1 MKKILTL
8 SLLIFLL
15 NSKIQAQA
23 TANAGQDIEI
33 CYLDTI
39 DVFGSGLN
47 PGDTGTY
54 QWKDLANGT
63 VYSNTNN
70 LKFKIVSMASRT
82 FELRVQ
88 RKKNK
93 ITYTAYDTMFI
104 VVNVLPTF
112 TFAGIPPLCYDDG
125 AINLTQR
132 NIVKAF
138 SGDKTVSTTD
148 VHYYQKKTPS
158 WISGGPVGSNPYIY
172 NYKSFIQNG
181 QVPKT
186 GMRDTICYDYRDY
199 KSCYNRECKS
209 IRINPNPDVLVLDGV
224 YCIKQNTVSLNNLVL
239 KPFSKVG
246 GIESF
251 RCLAV
256 PTGSGANA
264 STVISSVPTV
274 PVTFNLDI
282 SAPFNSN
289 SNGIYL
295 IEYTFKDASTGCQR
309 SDTATVLVKLGSK
322 LKFNALNKLCLNQ
335 GIVALDSFVRDSNNR
350 VVFGGNWETIEYGGS
365 RNRSIP
371 SVAEKLDSSIVAG
384 KYFRPWTGS
393 GQYLL
398 RYTNAGLCDFTDS
411 VIANVNGLPVIQID
425 AEDTVCYNRGLTP
438 LLNIKPSGMLGTW
451 SGNGLVNGRFFD
463 PQTSPHTNTFHGPY
477 KMFYTY
483 TNPLT
488 TCTSSDSLNILVQ
501 TTPEYTAFANPV
513 SGTQYLVDLGM
524 NFIKHVDSNALLCM
538 WKFGRTDSTFYDSSF
553 IKNIGRKQFID
564 SGDYTVV
571 LYSGI
576 GRCGR
581 IDTFRFKLDYRTSS
595 IQSSQISKIKL
606 YPNPVKEQLQIE
618 VPELAKLSLFDL
630 NGRQLIEE
638 EVFPYSKNLV
648 NTQSLHNGMYLIRI
662 EMGTDTVWKRIVIER

>member
-1 MKKILTL
+1 MKKIL
-8 SLLIFLL
+8 SVCLIIFVFIFEI
-15 NSKIQAQA
+15 KAQA
-23 TANAGQDIEI
+23 TANAGLDIEI

-47 PGDTGTY
+47 SGDTGTY

-88 RKKNK
+88 RVKNK

-104 VVNVLPTF
+104 VVNALPTF
-112 TFAGIPPLCYDDG
+112 IYSGVPPFCYDDG

-132 NIVKAF
+132 QLVKAF

-186 GMRDTICYDYRDY
+186 GLRDTICYDYKDFN
-199 KSCYNRECKS
+199 SCYNRECKS
-209 IRINPNPDVLVLDGV
+209 IRINPNPEVQMTDGV
-224 YCIKQNTVSLNNLVL
+224 YCIKQNTVSLNNLVV
-239 KPFSKVG
+239 KPFSKLG

-251 RCLAV
+251 RCLSV
-256 PTGSGANA
+256 PSGSGANT
-264 STVISSVPTV
+264 STVLSSVPTA
-274 PVTFNLDI
+274 PVAFTLDI

-289 SNGIYL
+289 SNGTYT
-295 IEYTFKDASTGCQR
+295 IEYTFRDAITGCQR
-309 SDTATVLVKLGSK
+309 SDTATILVKLGST

-335 GIVALDSFVRDSNNR
+335 GLVALDSFVRDSNNR
-350 VVFGGNWETIEYGGS
+350 VVYGGNWETIEYGGS

-371 SVAEKLDSSIVAG
+371 SVAEKLDSSIAAG
-384 KYFRPWTGS
+384 KYFKPWIGS

-425 AEDTVCYNRGLTP
+425 AEDTVCYIRGLTP
-438 LLNIKPSGMLGTW
+438 LLNIKPSGMVGTW
-451 SGNGLVNGRFFD
+451 SGNGLVNGRFFN
-463 PQTSPHTNTFHGPY
+463 PQTSPHTNIFHGPY
-477 KMFYTY
+477 KMIYTY

-501 TTPEYTAFANPV
+501 TMPEYQAHAIPIA
-513 SGTQYLVDLGM
+513 GTQYDVEFGID
-524 NFIKHVDSNALLCM
+524 FIKYVDTNSFNCM
-538 WKFGRTDSTFYDSSF
+538 WKFGRTDSSYFDSTFL
-553 IKNIGRKQFID
+553 KNPGRMHFVD
-564 SGDYTVV
+564 SGDYSVV

-576 GRCGR
+576 GACDR
-581 IDTFRFKLDYRTSS
+581 IDTFRFNLNDRITSIISS
-595 IQSSQISKIKL
+595 IFEKVKW
-606 YPNPVKEQLQIE
+606 YPNPVKEYLQIE
-618 VPELAKLSLFDL
+618 VPKMAKLSLFDL

-638 EVFPYSKNLV
+638 DIYPSNKNMI
-648 NTQSLHNGMYLIRI
+648 NTQSLYNGMYLIRI